1 MEKGPS
7 TYAEYWTSEYFEAD
21 HFDRHG
27 YLLGYDTITEYSQG
41 ARNFINSSSSNI
53 RKFKAPNG
61 SIYMFNRK
69 TYEFAIISRSGKIVT
84 YYYLEGGS
92 KAFDRLLINENG
104 IEFKE

>member
-7 TYAEYWTSEYFEAD
+7 TYAEYWTSEYAEVD

-27 YLLGYDTITEYSQG
+27 FLLGYNTISEYSIG
-41 ARNFINSSSSNI
+41 ARKFINSSSSNT

-61 SIYMFNRK
+61 AIYMFNRK
-69 TYEFAIISRSGKIVT
+69 TYEFTIVSRFGKIVT

-104 IEFKE
+104 IEIKE